1 MQAAMN
7 LASTA
12 VASTDT
18 ALSPG
23 LQGQGWRA
31 RLALAYDAVD
41 GTTRLIRRDHQGPLL
56 VQKALYPEGPGVC
69 HSLILHPPSGIVGG
83 DRLDISVNAQA
94 AAHALITM
102 PGATRWYGSL
112 GETAVQTLNIE
123 VARDAVVEWL
133 PPETIIFDH
142 AIARLQTRITLDAGA
157 RYTGWEMVCLGRT
170 AAGETFSSGRLQQQ
184 TELRLAGELL
194 WDERARID
202 GDSAL
207 LRSAAGLAGAPVY
220 ATMLAAGAKIPAE
233 LLACCREHSVA
244 GGARCAV
251 SVMENLFV
259 ARYVGASCEQAR
271 AYFVAL
277 WRELRPLLAGRAAV
291 TPRIWTT

>member
-1 MQAAMN
+1 MDSFSATTITLPNTPSATAA
-7 LASTA
+7 T
-12 VASTDT
+12 
-18 ALSPG
+18 
-23 LQGQGWRA
+23 QGQGWRA
-31 RLALAYDAVD
+31 RLSLGYDAVD

-83 DRLDISVNAQA
+83 DRLEISVDAKA

-112 GETAVQTLNIE
+112 GETAVQALNIE

-142 AIARLQTRITLDAGA
+142 AIAKLQSKITLEAGA
-157 RYTGWEMVCLGRT
+157 RYTGWEIVCLGRT
-170 AAGETFSSGRLQQQ
+170 AAGEKFANGRLQQQ

-194 WDERARID
+194 WDERARLE
-202 GDSAL
+202 GDAAL
-207 LRSAAGLAGAPVY
+207 LQSPAGLAGAPVY
-220 ATMLAAGAKIPAE
+220 ATLLAAGAKIPAE
-233 LLACCREHSVA
+233 LLARCREHNVD
-244 GGARCAV
+244 GGARYGV
-251 SVMENLFV
+251 SVMDNLLV

-271 AYFVAL
+271 AYFIAL